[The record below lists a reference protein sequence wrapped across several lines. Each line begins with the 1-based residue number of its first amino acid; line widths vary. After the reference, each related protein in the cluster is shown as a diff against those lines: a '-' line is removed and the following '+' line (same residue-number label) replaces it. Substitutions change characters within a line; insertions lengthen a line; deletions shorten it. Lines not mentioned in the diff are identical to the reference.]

1 MKKEEPYALKH
12 YLNAINYTKEK
23 LMDADDEMWEKKYPS
38 FIVIKAL
45 SAFEECILLVNEL
58 NIKPHIDKKLQF
70 SFLINSVRIKKRF
83 SPWLRK
89 SKIND
94 LDICKE
100 YYGYNNEKAKEA
112 LRILT
117 KQQLQIIK
125 QKLNRGGTK

>member
-38 FIVIKAL
+38 FIVNKAL

-70 SFLINSVRIKKRF
+70 SFLLNTIRIKKRF

-112 LRILT
+112 LQILT

>member
-23 LMDADDEMWEKKYPS
+23 LMDTDDVMWEKKYPS
-38 FIVIKAL
+38 FIVNKAL

-70 SFLINSVRIKKRF
+70 SFLLNTIRIKKRF

-112 LRILT
+112 LQILT

>member
-23 LMDADDEMWEKKYPS
+23 LMDTDDVMWEKKYPS
-38 FIVIKAL
+38 FIVNKAL

-70 SFLINSVRIKKRF
+70 SFLLNTIRIKKRF

>member
-23 LMDADDEMWEKKYPS
+23 LMDTDDVMWEKKYPS
-38 FIVIKAL
+38 FIVNKAL

>member
-38 FIVIKAL
+38 FIVNKAL
-45 SAFEECILLVNEL
+45 SAFEECILLVNGL

>member
-38 FIVIKAL
+38 FIVNKAL

-70 SFLINSVRIKKRF
+70 SFLLNTIRIKKRF

>member
-38 FIVIKAL
+38 FIVNKAL

-58 NIKPHIDKKLQF
+58 NINPHIDKKLQF

>member
-38 FIVIKAL
+38 FIVNKAL

-112 LRILT
+112 LQILT

>member
-23 LMDADDEMWEKKYPS
+23 LMDTDDVMWEKKYPS
-38 FIVIKAL
+38 FIVNKAL

-112 LRILT
+112 LQILT

>member
-38 FIVIKAL
+38 FIVNKAL